1 MGEASSVRELS
12 SGLIIA
18 GAYADKIRRTLFAQ
32 LRDLV
37 KQDKEFARE
46 IARATAEL
54 NIVLY
59 RILVDELKLSKGD
72 VIRAR
77 INYSIDLKNKRIIWD
92 YRSLKLEVF
101 RKIPDEQVSETVSNV
116 VASKLAKILEEFKI
130 APKIAEETVRLFEV
144 SEEKYEEK
152 PPPQLEKPPTPPAP
166 ATLSE
171 IIGSVDLIG
180 ETIEGGLLVKFT
192 SREGSSIGIATISP
206 SGDELVIDAIIIHE
220 GASRR
225 YLARTKSKIDAY
237 RDDPGRILPE
247 LEKVSPTEVTKE
259 QAEKLIREKMQSLL

>member
-1 MGEASSVRELS
+1 MGEASSLKELS

-32 LRDLV
+32 LRDLI
-37 KQDKEFARE
+37 KQDKEFSKE

-59 RILVDELKLSKGD
+59 RILVDELKLNKGD
-72 VIRAR
+72 VVRAR

-92 YRSLKLEVF
+92 YKSLKLEVF
-101 RKIPDEQVSETVSNV
+101 KRIPDEQVMETVNNV
-116 VASKLAKILEEFKI
+116 ITNKLTKILEEFKI
-130 APKIAEETVRLFEV
+130 APKIAEEAVKSFEV

-152 PPPQLEKPPTPPAP
+152 PQLQQVKPPTPPAP
-166 ATLSE
+166 VKLSE
-171 IIGSVDLIG
+171 IVGSVDLIG
-180 ETIEGGLLVKFT
+180 ETIEGGLLVKFA
-192 SREGSSIGIATISP
+192 SKEGLSIGIATISP

-220 GASRR
+220 GLSRR
-225 YLARTKSKIDAY
+225 YLARTRSKIDVY
-237 RDDPGRILPE
+237 RDNPSRILLE
-247 LEKVSPTEVTKE
+247 LENVSPTEVTKE